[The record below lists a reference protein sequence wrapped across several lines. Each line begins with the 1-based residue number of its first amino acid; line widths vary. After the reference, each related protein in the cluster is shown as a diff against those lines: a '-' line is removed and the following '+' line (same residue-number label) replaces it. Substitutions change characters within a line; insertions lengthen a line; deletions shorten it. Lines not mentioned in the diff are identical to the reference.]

1 MGENAVWQDPE
12 GEVRKWQ
19 RDTGTAA
26 WGDPEKQQSLFSFML
41 GRKCA
46 FSHDQLFEVKKCL
59 VEYCYFYRGNQT
71 MVGSGRKR
79 I

>member
-26 WGDPEKQQSLFSFML
+26 WGDPEKQQSLSF
-41 GRKCA
+41 
-46 FSHDQLFEVKKCL
+46 
-59 VEYCYFYRGNQT
+59 FY
-71 MVGSGRKR
+71 V
-79 I
+79 

>member
-26 WGDPEKQQSLFSFML
+26 WGDPEKQQSLF
-41 GRKCA
+41 
-46 FSHDQLFEVKKCL
+46 LFFL
-59 VEYCYFYRGNQT
+59 N
-71 MVGSGRKR
+71 